1 MFSLN
6 RAFFE
11 DPLSTKCVNVDQTG
25 TAIAKL
31 MFLFILRTPSAQ
43 LD

>member
-6 RAFFE
+6 RAFSE
-11 DPLSTKCVNVDQTG
+11 HPLSTKCVDVDQTG

-31 MFLFILRTPSAQ
+31 LFLFMFRIPSAQ